1 MTAIVILLVLI
12 MLCMFKTVRIFIGI
26 MFLLVWWNWPTHVTE
41 QPPAAAIEQS
51 VQQPAASEEPR
62 PEPAPSLPRKSRPYI
77 QQ

>member
-12 MLCMFKTVRIFIGI
+12 LLCMFKTVRVFIGI
-26 MFLLVWWNWPTHVTE
+26 LFLLVWWNWPTHIAE

-51 VQQPAASEEPR
+51 VQQPTASEESR
-62 PEPAPSLPRKSRPYI
+62 PEPAPSLPHKSRPYI